1 MNFQGDPDD
10 LTGKAFD
17 ANVMRRFVPYLA
29 PYKTKVGVAILAMLV
44 GTAGDL
50 ALPFLFGRAV
60 DQGVSQASVRTL
72 LVTVALFLGALI
84 ASFFARWLQFFLM
97 AQFGN
102 RVIYDL
108 RDALFKHQQIIGL
121 KVYDRMGVGRMM
133 SRIENDVTV
142 LEDFL
147 TTGLIGFVSDTLVLV
162 GVILA
167 MFALNWRLALI
178 AYTVMPVM
186 VIMMIFWRR
195 RAVETYRATRR
206 TSARLTGNFAEN
218 ISGLRVVQSFER
230 ADRNFVHFR
239 EINGANLDANADA
252 ARLSAFLF
260 PAVDVLSALSI
271 AVVLFFGGRIVIQ
284 TQGLPAQAGGL
295 TVGALA
301 AFLGYVTRFFQP
313 VRQLSDRYNT
323 LQASTVAGERIFE
336 LLDQPADIL
345 DAPNAQPLP
354 RVTGAV
360 RFEHVT
366 FGYLTE
372 PVLRDL
378 NITIAPGQTV
388 AFVGATGAG
397 KSSLVNLVPRF
408 YDVWE
413 GHVTIDGHDVRDVAL
428 ASLRQQIGV
437 VLQDPYLFSGTVRAN
452 ILYGRLDATE
462 AEIEAAARTVGAH
475 DFIMR
480 LPDGYDTDIRERG
493 GLLSVGQRQLLSFAR
508 MVLAD
513 RPVVIMDEA
522 TSSVDTQTERLIQ
535 TALRTVLAGRT
546 SLVIAHRLSTIVD
559 ADQII
564 VLDHGRIVERGTH
577 AELLA
582 LHGFYYRLHAMQF
595 HAQNRFTGE
604 EVAD

>member
-1 MNFQGDPDD
+1 MMNFQGDPDD
-10 LTGKAFD
+10 LTGKVFD
-17 ANVMRRFVPYLA
+17 SNVIRRFAPFLAPFKGKVLIAVVTMLIATGGDLLLPYL
-29 PYKTKVGVAILAMLV
+29 
-44 GTAGDL
+44 
-50 ALPFLFGRAV
+50 FGKAV
-60 DQGVSQASVRTL
+60 DEGVNKASLRTL
-72 LVTVALFLGALI
+72 FVTVAIFLGALVV
-84 ASFFARWLQFFLM
+84 SFFARWLQFFLM

-108 RDALFKHQQIIGL
+108 RDVLFKHQQIIGL
-121 KVYDRMGVGRMM
+121 KIYDRMGVGRMM
-133 SRIENDVTV
+133 SRIENDVAV

-147 TTGLIGFVSDTLVLV
+147 TTGLIGFISDTLILV
-162 GVILA
+162 GVLGA
-167 MFALNWRLALI
+167 MLALNWRLALI
-178 AYTVMPVM
+178 SFIVMPIMVVM
-186 VIMMIFWRR
+186 MAFWRR
-195 RAVETYRATRR
+195 RAVSTYRATRR
-206 TSARLTGNFAEN
+206 TSAALTGNFAEN

-230 ADRNFVHFR
+230 AERNFTRFR
-239 EINGANLDANADA
+239 QINQANLDANADT

-260 PAVDVLSALSI
+260 PAVEVLSATTTAI
-271 AVVLFFGGRIVIQ
+271 VLFFGGRIVIQ
-284 TQGLPAQAGGL
+284 HGGL
-295 TVGALA
+295 SLGALF

-336 LLDQPADIL
+336 LLDQPSDIL
-345 DAPNAQPLP
+345 DAPDAYALP
-354 RVTGAV
+354 PVMGEV
-360 RFEHVT
+360 RFDHVS
-366 FGYLTE
+366 FGYQTE

-378 NITIAPGQTV
+378 NITISPGQTV

-408 YDVWE
+408 YDIWD
-413 GHVTIDGHDVRDVAL
+413 GSVTIDGHDVREVTL
-428 ASLRQQIGV
+428 ESLRGQIGV
-437 VLQDPYLFSGTVRAN
+437 VLQDPYLFSGTVRDN
-452 ILYGRLDATE
+452 IRYGLLQATDDAVE
-462 AEIEAAARTVGAH
+462 GAARTVGAH

-508 MVLAD
+508 MVLAN

-535 TALRTVLAGRT
+535 HALKTVLTGRT

-564 VLDHGRIVERGTH
+564 VLDHGRIMERGTH

-582 LHGFYYRLHAMQF
+582 LRGYYYNLHAMQF
-595 HAQNRFTGE
+595 RAQNRFVSDE
-604 EVAD
+604 AAD